1 MEISEA
7 QREVRQVYVGG
18 FPGLMISSL
27 VWFISAMLGSWV
39 SWRAAMWALVIGG
52 PFIFF
57 LLELLLRV
65 IGHRRGLTDEN
76 SLNSLMLQLVFL
88 LPILLPLVVIAF
100 LYRADWLY
108 PAFMIALG
116 AHFLP
121 FMFLFGMWQFGALG
135 IVFALAAIVFGM
147 SDADH
152 FVMAGWFGASVQL
165 LFAMTLLVAIRD
177 ENRRAGSLR

>member
-18 FPGLMISSL
+18 FPGLLLSST
-27 VWFISAMLGSWV
+27 VWFVSAMLGSWV
-39 SWRAAMWALVIGG
+39 SWQAAMCALVIGG
-52 PFIFF
+52 PLIF
-57 LLELLLRV
+57 LALEILLRV
-65 IGHRRGLTDEN
+65 IGHRPELGRAN
-76 SLNSLMLQLVFL
+76 PLNSLVLQLVFL
-88 LPILLPLVVIAF
+88 LPLLLPLVVAAF
-100 LYRADWLY
+100 LFNADWLY

-135 IVFALAAIVFGM
+135 ILFALSAIVFGM

-152 FVMAGWFGASVQL
+152 FVVAGWFGAVVQL
-165 LFAMTLLVAIRD
+165 LFALTLLAAIRD
-177 ENRRAGSLR
+177 ENRRAGKA